1 MQIFAFLVTKPLY
14 QMKTVTFT
22 LLMLASILRANAQTD
37 AAHHPIDTTDRIFTK
52 VEIESE
58 FPGGPSAWLQFLNTH
73 MKYPK
78 KAVKKEI
85 QGTVVLQFIVG
96 KDGSISNA
104 EAISGDP
111 ILQEE
116 ALRVIKKSP
125 KWIPASQD
133 GKLVKS
139 YKKQPIIFRLEG

>member
-1 MQIFAFLVTKPLY
+1 
-14 QMKTVTFT
+14 MKTVAFT
-22 LLMLASILRANAQTD
+22 LLVLACVLRTNAQTEVPL
-37 AAHHPIDTTDRIFTK
+37 HSIDTTDRIFIK

-85 QGTVVLQFIVG
+85 QGMVVLQFIVG

-111 ILQEE
+111 VLREE

-125 KWIPASQD
+125 KWVPASQD
-133 GKLVKS
+133 GKLVRS
-139 YKKQPIIFRLEG
+139 YKKQPIIFRLEE